1 MTIVLLLIANFLKSK
16 LWISVVVHKTCIVMT
31 VILAFSVY
39 FADTLLMQVWSGVVW
54 FLLGGLQMQN
64 LDNKGT

>member
-1 MTIVLLLIANFLKSK
+1 M
-16 LWISVVVHKTCIVMT
+16 VHKTCIVMT
-31 VILAFSVY
+31 VTLAFSVY
-39 FADTLLMQVWSGVVW
+39 FADTQLMQVWSGVVW